1 MNYIDGF
8 VAPHVQT
15 LANADELSAIDQ
27 ASIAAD
33 LTNTPLDKKIV
44 SLKIWRKDGYVLSA
58 RTKT

>member
-1 MNYIDGF
+1 
-8 VAPHVQT
+8 VQT